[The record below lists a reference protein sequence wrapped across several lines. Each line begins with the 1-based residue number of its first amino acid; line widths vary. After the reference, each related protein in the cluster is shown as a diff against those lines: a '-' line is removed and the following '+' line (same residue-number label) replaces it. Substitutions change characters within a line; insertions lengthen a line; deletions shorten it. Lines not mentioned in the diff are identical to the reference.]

1 MDKEME
7 QMKKLL
13 LGLLTVGVLA
23 TGAYKGGTQDMKF
36 LQEQYGMRYQIE
48 EASSTLFL
56 IKYEE
61 ATFAVENNEVLG
73 EVASV
78 QDMADGT
85 QYTFT
90 DGTGYWVGKN

>member
-1 MDKEME
+1 
-7 QMKKLL
+7 MKKLFLSL
-13 LGLLTVGVLA
+13 LAVGALTVG
-23 TGAYKGGTQDMKF
+23 AYKHVTQDMKF
-36 LQEQYGMRYQIE
+36 LQEQYGMRYQVE
-48 EASSTLFL
+48 EASDTLFL